1 MCTFFVGILT
11 LGIPICMII
20 FGALYLND
28 CPLNKWIP
36 IYLLVGGMFIILIF
50 LIPIFYKNQ
59 LFRNPWITR
68 LCSETNLQ

>member
-36 IYLLVGGMFIILIF
+36 IYLLVAGMF
-50 LIPIFYKNQ
+50 
-59 LFRNPWITR
+59 
-68 LCSETNLQ
+68 